1 MKKLIKNNNLDK
13 KIAEIAALVNAG
25 KFSEALRFLD
35 SGRESLGHLQIF
47 HNMLGVTYSGLR
59 DHDSAVKHFL
69 NSVKVNPL
77 DPLPFT
83 GIANSLA
90 KNLQFEEAEKYYKLA
105 LVVDENYRDAIVGLG
120 VVNFQ
125 RSNYTEC
132 EAYFKKALESKPN
145 DSTIL
150 TNLANTYS
158 AQGNYNDAFP
168 LWDKALALRPSNAQ
182 ARMNRGLAGLGMGQ
196 FEAAWDD
203 YEDRF
208 HEDNFIPERFKEVP
222 KWPGPGQ
229 KTVPILVWVEQGIGD
244 EIMFASMYSEL
255 AHMKE
260 KFAAECNPRLIDTFK
275 ESFPHIFFFPTF
287 SLADHSAFKY
297 QISIASLGRILRTS
311 KESFDLNRPK
321 GGYLKQ
327 SAGALSPL
335 ALSYLEKLP
344 KPWIGVSWES
354 YALTMNFRGRKSIP
368 SAEFAEFT
376 KGFKGSFINLQF
388 PNPHKH
394 ENPVSQVVPE
404 NVHTLPNLDLKNDF
418 RGLTSLIRE
427 MDHIITIGNS
437 VAHLCGA
444 LGIPTTVL
452 LPSVA
457 DWRWG
462 FSGEKSVWYDS
473 LELRRNKEPYS
484 WVELLDET
492 KSELARKF
500 NR

>member
-25 KFSEALRFLD
+25 EFSEALRFLD
-35 SGRESLGHLQIF
+35 SGRESLEHLQIF

-158 AQGNYNDAFP
+158 AQGNYSDAFP
-168 LWDKALALRPSNAQ
+168 LWDKALALRTSNAQ
-182 ARMNRGLAGLGMGQ
+182 ARMNRGLASLGMGQ
-196 FEAAWDD
+196 FETAWDD

-208 HEDNFIPERFKEVP
+208 HEDNFIPERFKEIP

-229 KTVPILVWVEQGIGD
+229 KAVPILSWVEQGIGD

-255 AHMKE
+255 ANLKE

-287 SLADHSAFKY
+287 ALTDHSAFRY
-297 QISIASLGRILRTS
+297 QISIASLGRILRKS
-311 KESFDLNRPK
+311 KQAFDLNRSA
-321 GGYLKQ
+321 GGFLKQ
-327 SAGALSPL
+327 GADALSPL
-335 ALSYLEKLP
+335 ARASLEKLP

-394 ENPVSQVVPE
+394 ENPAPQVVPE
-404 NVHTLPNLDLKNDF
+404 NVHTLPDLDLKNDL
-418 RGLTSLIRE
+418 RGLTSLLRE
-427 MDHIITIGNS
+427 MDHVVTIGNS

-444 LGIPTTVL
+444 FGIPTTVL

-462 FSGEKSVWYDS
+462 FSGDKSVWYDS
-473 LELRRNKEPYS
+473 LTLCRNKDPNS
-484 WVELLDET
+484 WAALLAET
-492 KSELARKF
+492 KAELF
-500 NR
+500 NRYQR